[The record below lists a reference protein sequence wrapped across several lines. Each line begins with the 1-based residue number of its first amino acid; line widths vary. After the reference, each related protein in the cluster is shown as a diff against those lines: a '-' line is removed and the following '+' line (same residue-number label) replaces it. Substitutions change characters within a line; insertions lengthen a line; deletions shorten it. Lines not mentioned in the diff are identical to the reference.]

1 MSVGNF
7 KNQQVIF
14 DKLVIDPINRILQL
28 QLGNLHENCNFDGPE
43 GKVGWVTNL
52 NKWWNYVFACFET
65 NIYVVSCLYNY
76 NQRCSSLSSLC

>member
-28 QLGNLHENCNFDGPE
+28 QLGNLHEDCNFDGPE
-43 GKVGWVTNL
+43 GKVG
-52 NKWWNYVFACFET
+52 
-65 NIYVVSCLYNY
+65 
-76 NQRCSSLSSLC
+76 